1 MKVASVTWVYKED
14 DDVFKWIKH
23 ANWEGLPD
31 GCRRC
36 LTLTSANLNKEHLA
50 VGAWGSIVMHNIDT
64 SFENLYSFKVI
75 IFI

>member
-1 MKVASVTWVYKED
+1 MKVASVIWVYKED

-31 GCRRC
+31 
-36 LTLTSANLNKEHLA
+36 
-50 VGAWGSIVMHNIDT
+50 
-64 SFENLYSFKVI
+64 FENLYSFKVI